1 MNKKFAIIGGG
12 IIGLATAYRLM
23 QSKLADKIVIFE
35 KEDNLG
41 KHQSSH
47 NSGVLHA
54 GLYYKP
60 GSTKAVLAVNGI
72 RQMIQFCQKEEIPHK
87 ICGKLVVATD
97 NEEIHRLQNLFKQGN
112 ENGLVGLRLLDS
124 RGIRLIEPYVN
135 GVAAIHVPEEGIVDY
150 PAVCKALAR
159 KIQEQGGEI
168 KLNSRAKKI
177 SSFNDEWIIQT
188 GSDEYACD
196 FIINCAGL
204 HCDRVA
210 RMAGEKPDMQIVPFR
225 GDYYKIKKERNDIV
239 KNLVY
244 PVPNPEFPFL
254 GVHFTRMINGD
265 LEAGPNA
272 VLAFSREGYNFFQI
286 NPADLIEALTF
297 RGLRKFLFSYPKMVR
312 RELAISLSKSYFC
325 KQLQR
330 LVPDIRRG
338 DLEKGNGGVR
348 AQALDLNGNL
358 LQDFN
363 ILARKNALHVLNA
376 PSPGATASL
385 AIGEYIVSLLPG

>member
-1 MNKKFAIIGGG
+1 
-12 IIGLATAYRLM
+12 
-23 QSKLADKIVIFE
+23 
-35 KEDNLG
+35 
-41 KHQSSH
+41 
-47 NSGVLHA
+47 
-54 GLYYKP
+54 
-60 GSTKAVLAVNGI
+60 
-72 RQMIQFCQKEEIPHK
+72 
-87 ICGKLVVATD
+87 
-97 NEEIHRLQNLFKQGN
+97 
-112 ENGLVGLRLLDS
+112 
-124 RGIRLIEPYVN
+124 
-135 GVAAIHVPEEGIVDY
+135 
-150 PAVCKALAR
+150 
-159 KIQEQGGEI
+159 
-168 KLNSRAKKI
+168 
-177 SSFNDEWIIQT
+177 
-188 GSDEYACD
+188 
-196 FIINCAGL
+196 
-204 HCDRVA
+204 
-210 RMAGEKPDMQIVPFR
+210 
-225 GDYYKIKKERNDIV
+225 
-239 KNLVY
+239 
-244 PVPNPEFPFL
+244 
-254 GVHFTRMINGD
+254 MINGD